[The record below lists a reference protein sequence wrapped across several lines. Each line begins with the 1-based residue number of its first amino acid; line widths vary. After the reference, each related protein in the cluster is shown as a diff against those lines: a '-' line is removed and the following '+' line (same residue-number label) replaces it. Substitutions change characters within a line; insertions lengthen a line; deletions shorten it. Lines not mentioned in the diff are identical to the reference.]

1 MPSQQEKRKSKKQ
14 MRNVPSCSMRIL
26 RPNKSSFQT
35 EIDSTPSLVT
45 MNRIA
50 ELVLIFSGIFFLLL
64 GVVFLMAGVES
75 RDNLMIGGV
84 LLLVALG
91 VFSFIFVADRIPAN
105 SFSQQDQPHQ
115 GYSDKESRFIEKK
128 LVCSSC
134 GAPIKAHKV
143 KETDEGL
150 MVACI
155 SCGNVSILQEQPKW

>member
-1 MPSQQEKRKSKKQ
+1 
-14 MRNVPSCSMRIL
+14 
-26 RPNKSSFQT
+26 
-35 EIDSTPSLVT
+35 

-64 GVVFLMAGVES
+64 GVVFLMAGEES
-75 RDNLMIGGV
+75 RDNLVIGGV
-84 LLLVALG
+84 LLVVALG
-91 VFSFIFVADRIPAN
+91 VFSFISVADRIPAS
-105 SFSQQDQPHQ
+105 SFSRQDHQPHQ
-115 GYSDKESRFIEKK
+115 GYPNKESRFIEKE

-143 KETDEGL
+143 KKTDEGL